1 MEQTASMHAIRAAHA
16 FDGERFLQ
24 GGATVLVEGDRIIG
38 VEPGGFEVPEGVEL
52 TSYDGTLLPGLVDA
66 HVHLVSDGEMG
77 SLERAGTLDDD
88 GLDAMIEGSLR
99 AQAAAG
105 VTTVRDLGD
114 VGFRTLAWRD
124 RAEPGLPRIVAAG
137 PPLTTPGGHC
147 HYLGGEV
154 EGVAGMRAAV
164 AAHAARGVDVIKVMA
179 SGGMLTLGSDVFG
192 VQFTAEEL
200 RAAVDAAHDAGL
212 RLLAHAHS
220 LAGIEHALAAGAD
233 GIEHFSCLT
242 ENGPSWSED
251 LLARVAEAGVVVG
264 PTHGQL
270 LDRLPTL
277 EQLPPAIVAVFEKFG
292 MRPDE
297 MRARRM
303 EVFTRVRAHGI
314 PVCSGLDAGAAPPK
328 PHGALWSAVDWLA
341 DAYPVDEALAT
352 ATSFAAEQCG
362 LGAETGRLRASYAA
376 DLLVVDGDLSRDV
389 KRLSQPVAV
398 WVRGLA
404 QPS

>member
-1 MEQTASMHAIRAAHA
+1 MWAVRASHAY
-16 FDGERFLQ
+16 DGERFLDN
-24 GGATVLVEGDRIIG
+24 GVTVLVDGDQIVG
-38 VEPGGFEVPEGVEL
+38 VEAGGFEVPDGIEV
-52 TSYDGTLLPGLVDA
+52 TSYDGTLLPGLIDA

-88 GLDAMIEGSLR
+88 GLDAMIEGSLH

-114 VGFRTLAWRD
+114 VGFRTLAWRA

-147 HYLGGEV
+147 HYRGAEV
-154 EGVAGMRAAV
+154 DGVDAMREAV
-164 AAHAARGVDVIKVMA
+164 AARAARGVDVIKVMA
-179 SGGMLTLGSDVFG
+179 SGGMITVGSAVFG
-192 VQFTAEEL
+192 VQFTADEL
-200 RAAVDAAHDAGL
+200 RAAVVAAHDAGL
-212 RLLAHAHS
+212 RLLAHAHT
-220 LAGIEHALAAGAD
+220 LAGIEHALAAGVD

-242 ENGPSWSED
+242 ESGPSWSED
-251 LLARVAEAGVVVG
+251 LLARVADAGVVVG

-270 LDRLPTL
+270 PDRMPTL
-277 EQLPPAIVAVFEKFG
+277 DQMPPAMVAVFEKFG

-297 MRARRM
+297 MRARRT

-328 PHGALWSAVDWLA
+328 PHGAFWSAVDWLA

-389 KRLSQPVAV
+389 TRLSQPVAV
-398 WVRGLA
+398 WVRGLRLD
-404 QPS
+404 P